1 MKVTNDHIRSDN
13 LMEWMQTGSVNG
25 NCKFDKSDRDVL
37 ENQRDISN
45 NEVIKNVTESMR
57 YELAEEKAAIKY
69 VEHVVNVTKNIIDQH
84 PAKPKDYEEW
94 TDEERYEFI
103 MANNK
108 IYFPSIPESLMFFIR
123 AAKHRGDCGR
133 SSTEKPH
140 WLDMEKFRRGQKLMQ
155 DYMPSFFVA
164 NLVSLFG
171 IFAFE
176 DGLKPLILS
185 RQSHTPYLAF
195 KRYVSTVRRITNWMT
210 EDPWTKGTTAH
221 RGIQVVRR
229 MHRAI
234 RLKLCEYSNEEIDAA
249 CKMLNPQCPDRK
261 MILDDFSSCPYAS
274 VEKGCLHLSIKPTGF
289 NQADMAATQFAFV
302 GLIVLYPHEF
312 GIHLSDEDLETFCHV
327 WRSIGYLL
335 GMKDE
340 FNYCSGSLEE
350 IKQQTRDFI
359 NIWMKPYFR
368 QVTPE
373 WEHMMRCIVD
383 GFGTAGL
390 NHVMEFKVLL
400 LFFAK
405 ILDID
410 MPQTRSTLTY
420 LQRLQFTLIRFTF
433 RYAMRL
439 RFIRNYFN
447 KRLTTSIEKFTKI
460 DPEKF
465 KGFTCPEFSS
475 QLR

>member
-140 WLDMEKFRRGQKLMQ
+140 WLDMEKFRRGQKLTQ

-195 KRYVSTVRRITNWMT
+195 KR
-210 EDPWTKGTTAH
+210 
-221 RGIQVVRR
+221 
-229 MHRAI
+229 
-234 RLKLCEYSNEEIDAA
+234 
-249 CKMLNPQCPDRK
+249 
-261 MILDDFSSCPYAS
+261 
-274 VEKGCLHLSIKPTGF
+274 
-289 NQADMAATQFAFV
+289 
-302 GLIVLYPHEF
+302 
-312 GIHLSDEDLETFCHV
+312 
-327 WRSIGYLL
+327 
-335 GMKDE
+335 
-340 FNYCSGSLEE
+340 
-350 IKQQTRDFI
+350 
-359 NIWMKPYFR
+359 
-368 QVTPE
+368 
-373 WEHMMRCIVD
+373 
-383 GFGTAGL
+383 
-390 NHVMEFKVLL
+390 
-400 LFFAK
+400 
-405 ILDID
+405 
-410 MPQTRSTLTY
+410 
-420 LQRLQFTLIRFTF
+420 
-433 RYAMRL
+433 
-439 RFIRNYFN
+439 
-447 KRLTTSIEKFTKI
+447 
-460 DPEKF
+460 
-465 KGFTCPEFSS
+465 
-475 QLR
+475 